1 MKSIGILPL
10 AIVLATPCIIAQDI
24 VLHPS
29 PNIVSRRSPLLT
41 SRADC
46 PVGLRVNHGSSFLVR
61 EAEYGP
67 FAAPPRPVQVQRIQL
82 TMTNLSSQ
90 EIVKAQ
96 ITVHG
101 LSDKWRYVPLPEAPA
116 PDLTKRV
123 EVALEVRGNSHA
135 SSDLSLSRFTSVT
148 SVDLNSLTYADGAT
162 WEASSP
168 TACSVVPD
176 PFMLVTAVR

>member
-10 AIVLATPCIIAQDI
+10 AIVLATPCIIAQDL

-29 PNIVSRRSPLLT
+29 PNVVT
-41 SRADC
+41 SGRLSQLKSGADC
-46 PVGLRVNHGSSFLVR
+46 PVGLRVNHGSSFPARKTV
-61 EAEYGP
+61 GP
-67 FAAPPRPVQVQRIQL
+67 FAAPPAPVQEQRIQL
-82 TMTNLSSQ
+82 TMTNLSLQ

-123 EVALEVRGNSHA
+123 EVALDVRGNSHA
-135 SSDLSLSRFTSVT
+135 SSDLSLSRFASVS
-148 SVDLNSLTYADGAT
+148 SVDLNSLTYANGAT
-162 WEASSP
+162 WEASSS
-168 TACSVVPD
+168 TACRVVPD
-176 PFMLVTAVR
+176 PFMLVTAAR